1 MVNMNGKYNVRSE
14 LLARCIGTSRLKGD
28 VRSDFIGFN
37 GSKQVGYVL
46 LTLFL
51 TKVTNSD
58 LLSHYRIFNR
68 FLHYE
73 RKVMDIYNSLSDI
86 EVDCICQEVM
96 AIYEH
101 TQRCCNEKK
110 ITTIQL
116 GRKLNGRY
124 ADTIAELKETAEI
137 RGEDVISFEMDIL
150 NSFNDADEY
159 HGRVKLELDI
169 PASDI
174 LYCHDFI
181 DSKHVNSWL
190 VEPHEWVVIN
200 RSLNGIVTV
209 PVSSIKILY

>member
-1 MVNMNGKYNVRSE
+1 MNGKYNVRSE
-14 LLARCIGTSRLKGD
+14 LLARCIGTGRLKGD
-28 VRSDFIGFN
+28 VVSDFIGFN

-51 TKVTNSD
+51 IKVINPD
-58 LLSHYRIFNR
+58 FLSHYRIFNR
-68 FLHYE
+68 FLRYE

-86 EVDCICQEVM
+86 EVDCICREVM

-110 ITTIQL
+110 ITTVQL

-124 ADTIAELKETAEI
+124 ADMIAELKETAEM
-137 RGEDVISFEMDIL
+137 RGEGVISFEMDIL

-200 RSLNGIVTV
+200 RSLTGIVTV
-209 PVSSIKILY
+209 PVSAIKISY